1 MGTDFAYAG
10 TTYGEMGLVTQ
21 EVRSANV
28 VAVTEAEALRLDFAA
43 LERIRRWFPYTGA
56 KLFRNLAR
64 ILSERLRHTTRV
76 MLGEDRAP
84 ASLAGRRDRLD
95 PP

>member
-1 MGTDFAYAG
+1 MGPG
-10 TTYGEMGLVTQ
+10 TTFGEMGLVTQ

-28 VAVTEAEALRLDFAA
+28 VAVTEAEVLRLDFAA
-43 LERIRRWFPYTGA
+43 LERIRRRFPYTGA

-84 ASLAGRRDRLD
+84 ASLAVRRDPRD
-95 PP
+95 PA